1 MPLIGNDDRRNRSTW
16 EIVFVRLFAF
26 MAFPKE
32 VIESADS
39 EPVATDLTMD
49 VTEAFHHAPSG
60 YKFNSKRKEMCIQ
73 MKC

>member
-1 MPLIGNDDRRNRSTW
+1 
-16 EIVFVRLFAF
+16 

-49 VTEAFHHAPSG
+49 VIEAFHHAPSG